1 MKRDLNGIKGREFI
15 YNMSTKQEIKD
26 VVCKHCGVSY
36 PATKEFFYTS
46 YERLKLSICKECKK
60 KVSKLHEKNRKP
72 RNRIEEYRAYNLKRK
87 LIKEA
92 LKKAVENL
100 SRKP

>member
-1 MKRDLNGIKGREFI
+1 
-15 YNMSTKQEIKD
+15 MSAKQEIKD

-87 LIKEA
+87 LINEALKEA
-92 LKKAVENL
+92 LKEAVEKL
-100 SRKP
+100 SSKP